1 MKKLAIFLLAASC
14 LLDSPA
20 AFSQVKSSP
29 FRLMLNTL
37 LSHSVPETTV
47 EKAAADST
55 AIFLDAREKR
65 EFEVSH
71 LPGAIWV
78 GYDHFQLEN
87 VAQLAHNQRVVVYCS
102 VGYRSE
108 KVSEKLLAA
117 GFQDVSNLVGG
128 IFEWVND
135 GQKIVNESGPTD
147 RVHAYSKSWGIWLKR
162 GKKVYQ

>member
-1 MKKLAIFLLAASC
+1 MKKLAFFLLAAAS
-14 LLDSPA
+14 LLALPD
-20 AFSQVKSSP
+20 AFSQVKSNS
-29 FRLMLNTL
+29 FRLMLKTL

-47 EKAAADST
+47 EKAAADT
-55 AIFLDAREKR
+55 AAVFLDAREKR

-71 LPGAIWV
+71 LPGAVWV
-78 GYDHFQLEN
+78 GYDDFQLEK
-87 VAQLAHNQRVVVYCS
+87 VAQVARNQRVIVYCS

-135 GQKIVNESGPTD
+135 GQKLMDDNGPTN

-162 GKKVYQ
+162 GQKVYQ

>member
-1 MKKLAIFLLAASC
+1 MKKLTLALLAFALVAASTE
-14 LLDSPA
+14 A
-20 AFSQVKSSP
+20 VSQVKNNS
-29 FRLMLNTL
+29 FRLMLKTL

-78 GYDHFQLEN
+78 GYDGFQLEN
-87 VAQLAHNQRVVVYCS
+87 VAQLARNQRIIVYCS

-117 GFQDVSNLVGG
+117 GFSEVSNLVGG
-128 IFEWVND
+128 IFEWA
-135 GQKIVNESGPTD
+135 NEGEKVIDETGPTE
-147 RVHAYSKSWGIWLKR
+147 RVHAFSRIWGIWLKR
-162 GKKVYQ
+162 GKKVYK